1 MARSP
6 QAFRGDRRPDDQ
18 RSPGTER
25 DPSERPSVLLVDDHL
40 LFAEVIGSILDR
52 QGGYDVTRVTS
63 EDEAVRFVQGHRPM
77 LVLTPLRF
85 LDPSSGD
92 GLAIAERVLSAAPE
106 TIVIGI
112 EASDD
117 AEAVARA
124 PEMGFRGIVTRNDPA
139 VVFLRSIDDLVR
151 GRQRVARRPPEPRAA
166 SRSAGPTEDGYLIQH
181 LTDRESEVLGLLV
194 QGLDGR
200 GIADRLGI
208 SDNTVR
214 SHVQSIFHKLHVH
227 SRLEAA
233 AYAVKSGMFGA
244 PASDQRSQT
253 A

>member
-1 MARSP
+1 M
-6 QAFRGDRRPDDQ
+6 
-18 RSPGTER
+18 
-25 DPSERPSVLLVDDHL
+25 LLVDDHL
-40 LFAEVIGSILDR
+40 LFAEVITSILDR

-63 EDEAVRFVQGHRPM
+63 EHEAVRFLRGHRPL
-77 LVLTPLRF
+77 LVLTTLRF
-85 LDPSSGD
+85 LDPSRGD
-92 GLAIAERVLSAAPE
+92 GISIAERVRTTAPG

-112 EASDD
+112 GGSDD
-117 AEAVARA
+117 AEADQRA
-124 PEMGFRGIVTRNDPA
+124 AEMGFRGIVTRNDPM

-151 GRQRVARRPPEPRAA
+151 GRRRVAPRPPEPRAA

-244 PASDQRSQT
+244 ATAEQRSQT